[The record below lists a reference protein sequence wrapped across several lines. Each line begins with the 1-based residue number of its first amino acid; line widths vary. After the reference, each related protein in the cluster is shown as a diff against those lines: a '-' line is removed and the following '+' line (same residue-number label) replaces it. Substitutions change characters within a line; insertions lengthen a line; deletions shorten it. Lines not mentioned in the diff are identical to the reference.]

1 MALYK
6 RGNIFWISFTDPRG
20 KQIRLSA
27 HTEDRQKAQKLFDK
41 LKYES
46 WSQKNLGEKVRHTW
60 DEAALLWIEEKQQ
73 KKSLESDISILR
85 FITPILRGRY
95 LDEITRA
102 DIVRIGEER
111 MRATSPARA
120 NRYLALIRSILNRAM
135 RVWEWIERVPAIT
148 LYKESKK
155 RVRYLEPEE
164 IKLMMEELPEHLK
177 PVVAFALL
185 TGLRAS
191 NILGLKWEQVNLSR
205 GIVTFDGDMMKNGNN
220 HTVQLSEVA
229 KRLLA
234 AQFGRNATY
243 VFTYQGKRMTRINR
257 SFNNALKRAGIENY
271 RFHDNRHTW
280 ASLMVQS
287 GVSLYELQEMG
298 AWQSEAMVKRYAH
311 LNGKKL
317 RENANTLAGKIG
329 GSVEPFITVL
339 SQPLLEKKNAH

>member
-6 RGNIFWISFTDPRG
+6 RGSIWWLSFTDPSG
-20 KQIRLSA
+20 KQVRQSA
-27 HTEDRQKAQKLFDK
+27 GTKNRAEAQKLFDK
-41 LKYES
+41 LKFES
-46 WSQKNLGEKVRHTW
+46 WSQQHLKTRPRHTW

-73 KKSLESDISILR
+73 KKSLVSDISILR
-85 FITPILRGRY
+85 FITPILRGKY

-111 MRATSPARA
+111 MQATSPARA

-135 RVWEWIERVPAIT
+135 KVWEWIDRVPAIT

-155 RVRYLEPEE
+155 RVRYLDPEE
-164 IKLMMEELPEHLK
+164 IRAMMTEMPEHLQ

-191 NILGLKWEQVNLSR
+191 NILNLTWDQVNFQR
-205 GIVTFDGDMMKNGNN
+205 NIITFDGDQMKNGQV
-220 HTVQLSEVA
+220 HTVQLSEMA
-229 KRLLA
+229 KHVLIS
-234 AQFGRNATY
+234 QFGKHKKW
-243 VFTYQGKRMTRINR
+243 VFTYKGEHMTRINR
-257 SFNNALKRAGIENY
+257 AFTNALKRAGITNY

-280 ASLMVQS
+280 ASLLVQS

-311 LNGKKL
+311 LSNGKL
-317 RENANTLAGKIG
+317 RDNANRLADKIG
-329 GSVEPFITVL
+329 NSVSPFITNL
-339 SQPLLEKKNAH
+339 SHPFLQIKNAH